1 MIENNV
7 LPALTGTEKQIK
19 WAEDIRKQALKIFE
33 QEAVLFNNQ
42 EFKEKYEN
50 WKMKNDVDAY
60 SMYDNY
66 QRIQNETKAS
76 EWINMRSIFEE
87 LDDIQLGKIETARN
101 KQKKGSFIATLEYL
115 RYRYEFFF

>member
-1 MIENNV
+1 MENNI
-7 LPALTGTEKQIK
+7 LLELTGTEKQIK
-19 WAEDIRKQALKIFE
+19 LAEDIRKQALKIFE

-50 WKMKNDVDAY
+50 WKMKNNIDAY

-66 QRIQNETKAS
+66 KSLQNETNAS
-76 EWINMRSIFEE
+76 KWINMRSIFEE
-87 LDDIQLGKIETARN
+87 FDDIQLDKIKTARN

-115 RYRYEFFF
+115 RNRYEFFF

>member
-1 MIENNV
+1 MMENNI
-7 LPALTGTEKQIK
+7 LLELTGTEKQIK
-19 WAEDIRKQALKIFE
+19 LAEDIRKQALKIFE

-50 WKMKNDVDAY
+50 WKMKNNIDAY

-66 QRIQNETKAS
+66 KSLQNETNAS
-76 EWINMRSIFEE
+76 KWINMRSIFEE
-87 LDDIQLGKIETARN
+87 FDDIQLDKIKTARN

-115 RYRYEFFF
+115 RNRYEFFF